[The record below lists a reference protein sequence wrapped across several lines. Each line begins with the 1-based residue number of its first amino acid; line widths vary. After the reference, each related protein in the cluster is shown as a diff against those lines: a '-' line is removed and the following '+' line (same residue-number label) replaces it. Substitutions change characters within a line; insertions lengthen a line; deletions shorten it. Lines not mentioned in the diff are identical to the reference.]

1 MINQFIINKLT
12 KNPLLIKGFFFTF
25 KHEKKYIYYLFVAYD
40 DSCFNQLFWTR

>member
-12 KNPLLIKGFFFTF
+12 KNPLLIKGVFFTF